1 MSAKRLFFRGG
12 DFADSGGGGWRYHSA
27 SFFAANLLDT
37 KKTMATKS
45 ASYSAEDIE
54 VLEDLSPILL
64 RPGMYTDPVNPNHAL
79 VEVIDNASDEGLAG
93 FAKNVSV
100 TIYEDG
106 SAEVEDDGRGIPVD
120 IHPKKKIPAV
130 QVIFTTLHSGGKFR
144 KTDKDAAYRIAGGL
158 HGVGV
163 CVTNALAK
171 RLEVEVKRDGARYRL
186 VFADNGKVKEPLKK
200 VGTVPAKETGTR
212 VRFWP
217 DPKYFD
223 SPKIAVADIAALLRA
238 KAMLL
243 PGVRFTLGIEKG
255 GRIETQT
262 WHFPEGIKGYFAN
275 AMAENDPVAQ
285 PFFGERY
292 ITAQTESDSFAE
304 GEGALWAIAW
314 TPEGDTVNESYVNM
328 IPTRHGGTHVAG
340 LREGVYHAIRNFIEH
355 HAMGQ
360 RGLKIVPEDVW
371 SRASY
376 VLAVKMLDPQ
386 FKGQVKNEL
395 ISRDAVKLVA
405 QMVRD
410 PFELWLSQHVEEGRR
425 IAELV
430 IRQAMQRT
438 RAAQK
443 VERRKLS
450 GVAVLPGKLTD
461 CASDDPERNE
471 LFIVEGDSAGGS
483 AKQARDK
490 EFQAILPLKGKPKN
504 TWQDDADTLYANKEI
519 EAIALAIG
527 VDHHKPEDNPDL
539 SGLRYHK
546 IIIMADA
553 DVDGAHIQV
562 LLLTLFFRHFYK
574 LIERG
579 HVYVAQ
585 PPLFRIDVPAGGKG
599 RPARKLYALDKQELA
614 AIEQKLVD
622 EGVRPGSWTVSRFKG
637 LGEMS
642 AEQLWE
648 TTLNPATRRM
658 LPVRVE
664 DGMLTTDREIFDMMM
679 ARENAALRR
688 EWMETYG
695 NLVDADIS

>member
-1 MSAKRLFFRGG
+1 
-12 DFADSGGGGWRYHSA
+12 
-27 SFFAANLLDT
+27 
-37 KKTMATKS
+37 MATKS
-45 ASYSAEDIE
+45 RAYSAEDIE
-54 VLEDLSPILL
+54 ILEDLSPILH
-64 RPGMYTDPVNPNHAL
+64 RPGMYTDPANPNHAL
-79 VEVIDNASDEGLAG
+79 VEAIDNAADEGLAG
-93 FAKNVSV
+93 FARQVSV
-100 TIYEDG
+100 TLYEDG

-120 IHPKKKIPAV
+120 IHPRKKVPAV

-144 KTDKDAAYRIAGGL
+144 KTDKDAVYRIAGGL

-171 RLEVEVKRDGARYRL
+171 RLEVEVTRDGARHRL

-200 VGTVPAKETGTR
+200 IATVGPRESGTR

-223 SPKIAVADIAALLRA
+223 SPQIIAADIAALLRA

-243 PGVRFTLGIEKG
+243 PGVKFTLGVEKKG
-255 GRIETQT
+255 KVQTQT
-262 WHFPEGIKGYFAN
+262 WHFPEGIKGYFSSAIGGLG
-275 AMAENDPVAQ
+275 PVADA
-285 PFFGERY
+285 FYGERY
-292 ITAQTESDSFAE
+292 IDAQSESDSFAE
-304 GEGALWAIAW
+304 GEGALWAMAWIPDGDVIA
-314 TPEGDTVNESYVNM
+314 EAYVNM
-328 IPTRHGGTHVAG
+328 IPTRHAGTHVAG
-340 LREGVYHAIRNFIEH
+340 LREAAYNAIRSFIEIH
-355 HAMGQ
+355 EMGQ

-371 SRASY
+371 SRACY

-395 ISRDAVKLVA
+395 LSRDAVKLVA

-410 PFELWLSQHVEEGRR
+410 PFELWLNTHVDEGKR

-430 IRQAMQRT
+430 IRQAMART
-438 RAAQK
+438 KAAQK

-461 CASDDPERNE
+461 CASDDPDRNE

-490 EFQAILPLKGKPKN
+490 EFQAVLPLKGKPKN
-504 TWQDDADTLYANKEI
+504 TWQDSADSLYSNKEI

-527 VDHHKPEDNPDL
+527 VDHHKLEDNVDL
-539 SGLRYHK
+539 AGLRYK
-546 IIIMADA
+546 RLIILADA

-562 LLLTLFFRHFYK
+562 LLLTLFFRHFPT

-579 HVYVAQ
+579 HVHVAQ
-585 PPLFRIDVPAGGKG
+585 PPLFRIDVPGQGKG
-599 RPARKLYALDKQELA
+599 KPARKLYALDKQELA
-614 AIEQKLVD
+614 AIEEKLVD
-622 EGVRPGSWTVSRFKG
+622 EGVKEDSWTVSRFKG

-642 AEQLWE
+642 PEQLWE
-648 TTLNPATRRM
+648 TTLNPDTRRM
-658 LPVRVE
+658 LPIKVE
-664 DGMLTTDREIFDMMM
+664 DGMLETDRKTFDMMM
-679 ARENAALRR
+679 ARENATQRR
-688 EWMETYG
+688 EWMEAYG

>member
-1 MSAKRLFFRGG
+1 
-12 DFADSGGGGWRYHSA
+12 
-27 SFFAANLLDT
+27 
-37 KKTMATKS
+37 MARK
-45 ASYSAEDIE
+45 AGEYRAEDIE
-54 VLEDLSPILL
+54 ILEDLSPILH

-79 VEVIDNASDEGLAG
+79 VEAIDNASDEGLAG
-93 FAKNVSV
+93 FARHVSV
-100 TIYEDG
+100 VLYEDG
-106 SAEVEDDGRGIPVD
+106 SAAVEDDGRGIPVD
-120 IHPKKKIPAV
+120 LHPKKKVPAV

-144 KTDKDAAYRIAGGL
+144 KTDKDAVYRIAGGL

-171 RLEVEVKRDGARYRL
+171 RLEVEVKRDGALYRL

-200 VGTVPAKETGTR
+200 VRSTGPRETGTR
-212 VRFWP
+212 IRFWP
-217 DPKYFD
+217 DAKYFD
-223 SPKIAVADIAALLRA
+223 SPNIVPQDIAILMRA

-243 PGVRFTLGIEKG
+243 PGVRFSLGVEKKG
-255 GRIETQT
+255 KIETTT
-262 WHFPEGIKGYFAN
+262 WHFPDGIRGYFGD
-275 AMAENDPVAQ
+275 AMAARDAVAE
-285 PFFGERY
+285 PFLGERY
-292 ITAQTESDSFAE
+292 IDAQSESDSFAE

-314 TPEGDTVNESYVNM
+314 ATDSEVVAESYVNM
-328 IPTRHGGTHVAG
+328 IPTRHGGTHVSG
-340 LREGVYHAIRNFIEH
+340 LREGAYNAIKNFIDH

-360 RGLKIVPEDVW
+360 RGLKVVPEDVW

-395 ISRDAVKLVA
+395 ISRDGVKLVA

-410 PFELWLSQHVEEGRR
+410 PFELWLNQHVEEGKR

-430 IRQAMQRT
+430 ISQALART

-443 VERRKLS
+443 VERRKMS

-504 TWQDDADTLYANKEI
+504 TWQDSPESLYSNKEI

-527 VDHHKPEDNPDL
+527 VDPHKLGDATDL
-539 SGLRYHK
+539 GGLRYRK
-546 IIIMADA
+546 IVILADA
-553 DVDGAHIQV
+553 DVDGSHIQV
-562 LLLTLFFRHFYK
+562 LLLTLFFQHFPK
-574 LIERG
+574 LIEQG
-579 HVYVAQ
+579 NVFVAQ
-585 PPLFRIDVPAGGKG
+585 PPLFRIDVPSQGKG
-599 RPARKLYALDKQELA
+599 KPARKLYALDKQELA
-614 AIEQKLVD
+614 AMEEKLAD
-622 EGVRPGSWTVSRFKG
+622 DGVREGAWTVSRFKG

-642 AEQLWE
+642 PEQLWE
-648 TTLNPATRRM
+648 TTLNPDTRRM

-664 DGMLTTDREIFDMMM
+664 DGMLDADRDVFNMMM
-679 ARENAALRR
+679 ARENSQARR
-688 EWMETYG
+688 EWMETFG